1 MLPAPPSSYGGPD
14 MRGHCSNFREMVTA
28 YLTLMSK
35 FFNSFSWLQIQQRK
49 KQVSYSSFHEEMLAK
64 SELQQKE
71 QEKKQLTE
79 LNQQISK
86 EEREAILEEV
96 AKTQV
101 IFIFFSKLRFQ
112 KFFGN
117 AGFYSIF

>member
-1 MLPAPPSSYGGPD
+1 
-14 MRGHCSNFREMVTA
+14 
-28 YLTLMSK
+28 
-35 FFNSFSWLQIQQRK
+35 
-49 KQVSYSSFHEEMLAK
+49 MLAK

-101 IFIFFSKLRFQ
+101 ISYFFRNWDFKKLLEMQVFILFLKV
-112 KFFGN
+112 N
-117 AGFYSIF
+117 

>member
-1 MLPAPPSSYGGPD
+1 
-14 MRGHCSNFREMVTA
+14 
-28 YLTLMSK
+28 
-35 FFNSFSWLQIQQRK
+35 
-49 KQVSYSSFHEEMLAK
+49 MLAK

-101 IFIFFSKLRFQ
+101 IFIFFRNWDFK
-112 KFFGN
+112 KFLEKQVFILFLKVN
-117 AGFYSIF
+117 

>member
-1 MLPAPPSSYGGPD
+1 
-14 MRGHCSNFREMVTA
+14 
-28 YLTLMSK
+28 
-35 FFNSFSWLQIQQRK
+35 
-49 KQVSYSSFHEEMLAK
+49 MLAK

-101 IFIFFSKLRFQ
+101 ISYFFR
-112 KFFGN
+112 N
-117 AGFYSIF
+117 